1 MIKIQEL
8 LQEEISRK
16 EFLRYIGVALL
27 SMVGVASFLQSLA
40 SNFSKKHVTTIEH
53 KQAGYGATPYGH

>member
-16 EFLRYIGVALL
+16 DFLKYIGLALL

-40 SNFSKKHVTTIEH
+40 SNFSKSTTAKKEIG
-53 KQAGYGATPYGH
+53 GYGSTPYGR